1 MRTVITLI
9 CLLPILGW
17 SNPEK
22 KIKND
27 IDKVVVYQQGA
38 QIERSG
44 YYTISKGVTELIFE
58 GISGQIDPATIQ
70 INATGNCVI
79 LDSKHEVIYPEP
91 VSPNN
96 QNSEVPLKI
105 KKEIS
110 LLQDSLFNMKY
121 DLMELQNQ
129 INVLNSQKRI
139 IEQNGTIKGEG
150 KVNDSIALLREA
162 LSLYYEQMNTI
173 NSKLLKLDRTKSV
186 LLTDQ
191 NRMNNRLSALNNY
204 NQNNQ
209 FVPQKPTLP
218 IHQIRLTLQ
227 ADEATKGK
235 VKFTYLVSG
244 AGWTPLYDLRSSQND
259 ATIDLT
265 YKAQVYQNTG
275 VDWDRTKLNLSTN
288 NPYANKTKPNLNPW
302 FLDYYTYQNNTQ
314 TQPKAE
320 RKRADFAYNDVA
332 EPGRLYATEDVA
344 EEATALS
351 AEQFMTTV
359 EQLISVEYAINLPYT
374 IKSDGK
380 QNMVL
385 VKTANLS
392 TDYVYY
398 TVPKIDP
405 SVFLVAQITNL
416 DDLNL
421 IPGKATIFH
430 DGSFIGNTYVNPEI
444 MSDTMELSLGKT
456 NNIKVKR
463 HLLKNDMKEKVV
475 GDKIEKTY
483 AYRIEIKNHNR
494 KTVRLIIEDQ
504 IPVSRNKEIEVEIDD
519 ISKAELNE
527 VNGILKWQE
536 KVKPS
541 ELKTLDLKY
550 TIRYQRD
557 KPINLAQI

>member
-1 MRTVITLI
+1 MRIIITLI
-9 CLLPILGW
+9 CLLPTLGL

-22 KIKND
+22 KVKND

-44 YYTISKGVTELIFE
+44 YYSINAGVTELVLD

-79 LDSKHEVIYPEP
+79 LDSKHETIYPEP
-91 VSPNN
+91 IANN
-96 QNSEVPLKI
+96 QNTEIPPKI

-121 DLMELQNQ
+121 DLMDLQNE

-139 IEQNGTIKGEG
+139 IEQNGTIRGEG

-162 LSLYYEQMNTI
+162 LSLYYEQMNSI
-173 NSKLLKLDRTKSV
+173 NAQLLKLDRKKSV
-186 LLTDQ
+186 LLSDQ

-204 NQNNQ
+204 NINNQ
-209 FVPQKPTLP
+209 YTPQKPQLP
-218 IHQIRLTLQ
+218 GHQIRLTLQ
-227 ADEATKGK
+227 ANEATKGK
-235 VKFTYLVSG
+235 IKFTYLVSG

-275 VDWDRTKLNLSTN
+275 VDWERTKLNLSTN

-302 FLDYYTYQNNTQ
+302 FLDYNTYQTYNRPATES
-314 TQPKAE
+314 KKKE
-320 RKRADFAYNDVA
+320 FAYNDVFQS
-332 EPGRLYATEDVA
+332 GRLYAADAELEEGAVA
-344 EEATALS
+344 MS

-359 EQLISVEYAINLPYT
+359 EQFISVEYAINLPYT

-392 TDYVYY
+392 TDYMYY

-416 DDLNL
+416 DELNL

-483 AYRIEIKNHNR
+483 AYRIEVKNHNR
-494 KTVRLIIEDQ
+494 KTVKLIIEDQ
-504 IPVSRNKEIEVEIDD
+504 VPVSRNKEIEVEIDD

-527 VNGILKWQE
+527 VNGILKWKE
-536 KVKPS
+536 KIKPS
-541 ELKTLDLKY
+541 ELINLDLKY
-550 TIRYQRD
+550 TIRYQKD
-557 KPINLAQI
+557 KPINLAQN

>member
-1 MRTVITLI
+1 MRIIITLI
-9 CLLPILGW
+9 CLLPTLGW

-22 KIKND
+22 KVKND

-44 YYTISKGVTELIFE
+44 YYSINAGVTELVLD

-79 LDSKHEVIYPEP
+79 LDSKHETIYPEP
-91 VSPNN
+91 IANN
-96 QNSEVPLKI
+96 QNTEIPPKI

-121 DLMELQNQ
+121 DLMDLQNE

-139 IEQNGTIKGEG
+139 IEQNGTIRGEG

-162 LSLYYEQMNTI
+162 LSLYYEQMNSI
-173 NSKLLKLDRTKSV
+173 NAQLLKLDRKKSV
-186 LLTDQ
+186 LLSDQ

-204 NQNNQ
+204 NINNQ
-209 FVPQKPTLP
+209 YTPQKPQLP
-218 IHQIRLTLQ
+218 GHQIRLTLQ
-227 ADEATKGK
+227 ANEATKGK
-235 VKFTYLVSG
+235 IKFTYLVSG

-275 VDWDRTKLNLSTN
+275 VDWERTKLNLSTN

-302 FLDYYTYQNNTQ
+302 FLDYNTYQTYNRPATES
-314 TQPKAE
+314 KKKE
-320 RKRADFAYNDVA
+320 FAYNDVSQ
-332 EPGRLYATEDVA
+332 PGRLYAADA
-344 EEATALS
+344 ELEEGALAMS

-392 TDYVYY
+392 TDYMYY

-416 DDLNL
+416 DELNL

-483 AYRIEIKNHNR
+483 AYRIEVKNHNR
-494 KTVRLIIEDQ
+494 KTVKLIIEDQ
-504 IPVSRNKEIEVEIDD
+504 VPVSRNKEIEVEIDD

-527 VNGILKWQE
+527 VNGILKWKE
-536 KVKPS
+536 KIKPS
-541 ELKTLDLKY
+541 ELINLDLKY
-550 TIRYQRD
+550 TIRYQKD
-557 KPINLAQI
+557 KPINLAQN

>member
-1 MRTVITLI
+1 MRIIITLI
-9 CLLPILGW
+9 CLLPTLGW

-22 KIKND
+22 KVKND

-44 YYTISKGVTELIFE
+44 YYSINAGVTELVLD

-79 LDSKHEVIYPEP
+79 LDSKHETIYPEP
-91 VSPNN
+91 IANN
-96 QNSEVPLKI
+96 QNTEIPPKI

-121 DLMELQNQ
+121 DLMDLQNE

-139 IEQNGTIKGEG
+139 IEQNGTIRGEG

-162 LSLYYEQMNTI
+162 LSLYYEQMNSI
-173 NSKLLKLDRTKSV
+173 NAQLLKLDRKKSV
-186 LLTDQ
+186 LLSDQ

-204 NQNNQ
+204 NINNQ
-209 FVPQKPTLP
+209 YTPQKPQLP
-218 IHQIRLTLQ
+218 GHQIRLRLQ
-227 ADEATKGK
+227 ANEATKGK
-235 VKFTYLVSG
+235 IKFTYLVSG

-275 VDWDRTKLNLSTN
+275 VDWERTKLNLSTN

-302 FLDYYTYQNNTQ
+302 FLDYNTYQTYNRPATES
-314 TQPKAE
+314 KKKE
-320 RKRADFAYNDVA
+320 FAYNDVFQ
-332 EPGRLYATEDVA
+332 PGRLYAADAELEEGAVA
-344 EEATALS
+344 MST
-351 AEQFMTTV
+351 EQFMTTV

-392 TDYVYY
+392 TDYMYY

-416 DDLNL
+416 DELNL

-483 AYRIEIKNHNR
+483 AYRIEVKNHNR
-494 KTVRLIIEDQ
+494 KTVKLIIEDQ
-504 IPVSRNKEIEVEIDD
+504 VPVSRNKEIEVEIDD

-527 VNGILKWQE
+527 VNGILKWKE
-536 KVKPS
+536 KIKPS
-541 ELKTLDLKY
+541 ELINLDLKY
-550 TIRYQRD
+550 TIRYQKD
-557 KPINLAQI
+557 KPINLAQN